1 MADYEVVLA
10 KSARRELEQLP
21 DKIADRIVVRLEGL
35 QKVHALRARSS
46 FVARTCGTIRIGD
59 YRVIYEIHDAKRM
72 LDVLIIQH
80 RKDVYRDL

>member
-35 QKVHALRARSS
+35 QKVSRPPGSLKLRGANLWH
-46 FVARTCGTIRIGD
+46 IRIGD